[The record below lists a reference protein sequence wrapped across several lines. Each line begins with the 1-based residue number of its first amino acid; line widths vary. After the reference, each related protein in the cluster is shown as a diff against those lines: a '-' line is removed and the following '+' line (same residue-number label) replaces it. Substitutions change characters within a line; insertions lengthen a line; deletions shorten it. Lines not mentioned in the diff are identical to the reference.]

1 MVIEKFSESKQEIP
15 FKNIESRQFKEVIS
29 QHQEAHRDLSNKI
42 SSTENLLREKQN
54 EYNLL
59 EQSAKKNKRNNRL
72 IFIKDDANIDK
83 EMHVRIFQIS
93 HIPHSI
99 RMRLS

>member
-1 MVIEKFSESKQEIP
+1 MKVRKKFI

-83 EMHVRIFQIS
+83 EKHVSLFQIS
-93 HIPHSI
+93 NGTHSI
-99 RMRLS
+99 RRKLS